1 MSRRALGW
9 GLIAYGVIGIA
20 LIAGGAS
27 TGLALASTVERLAV
41 TADGTLQAAVRSTE
55 AAADAFVNVD
65 GSLSEA
71 ESSATSA
78 ADLATEASGTLQSL
92 ASAMEISVFGAQPLL
107 PLAGEFDASAQQAS
121 ALGDELDGVAGSLG
135 DTRVDV
141 ARIGTELDG
150 LSRELAAL
158 REASGNGVAAPP
170 IRIFVTLLLLWLLV
184 PALGGLVA
192 GVVLL
197 RMAPRA

>member
-1 MSRRALGW
+1 MEICRLRRA
-9 GLIAYGVIGIA
+9 AA
-20 LIAGGAS
+20 PSAG
-27 TGLALASTVERLAV
+27 
-41 TADGTLQAAVRSTE
+41 
-55 AAADAFVNVD
+55 
-65 GSLSEA
+65 
-71 ESSATSA
+71 
-78 ADLATEASGTLQSL
+78 
-92 ASAMEISVFGAQPLL
+92 
-107 PLAGEFDASAQQAS
+107 GEFDASAQQAA

-158 REASGNGVAAPP
+158 RDASGNGVAAPP
-170 IRIFVTLLLLWLLV
+170 IRLFVTLLLLWLLV

-197 RMAPRA
+197 RKAPRP

>member
-9 GLIAYGVIGIA
+9 GLIVYGLIGVV

-55 AAADAFVNVD
+55 AAADAFINVD
-65 GSLSEA
+65 GSLEEA
-71 ESSATSA
+71 ESSASSA
-78 ADLATEASGTLQSL
+78 ADLAVEASGTLQSL
-92 ASAMEISVFGAQPLL
+92 AFAMEISIFGAQPLL
-107 PLAGEFDASAQQAS
+107 PLAAEFDASAQQAA
-121 ALGDELDGVAGSLG
+121 ALGDELDGVGGSLG
-135 DTRVDV
+135 NTRVDV

-150 LSRELAAL
+150 LSRELGAL
-158 REASGNGVAAPP
+158 RDASGNGVAAPP
-170 IRIFVTLLLLWLLV
+170 IRLFVTLLLLWLLV

-197 RMAPRA
+197 RTARTL